1 MLVERPLPR
10 LSAIKTIAMIVS
22 AVVVPASFG
31 LMAVHYQS
39 HLLVLL
45 SALVLIAV
53 VTALSYLY
61 FHRRRCP
68 KCGGLLVCRDELI
81 EDSKLSRCLLD
92 CLFCQITWDTG
103 EKYEHDAA
111 A

>member
-1 MLVERPLPR
+1 MLVEHPLPR
-10 LSAIKTIAMIVS
+10 LSATKTIAMFAC
-22 AVVVPASFG
+22 AVVVPVLFG

-39 HLLVLL
+39 HLLVIL

-53 VTALSYLY
+53 VTALSYFY

-68 KCGGLLVCRDELI
+68 KCGGVLTFREEAI
-81 EDSKLSRCLLD
+81 GDSKRARCLQD
-92 CLFCQITWDTG
+92 CLSCQITWDTG
-103 EKYEHDAA
+103 ETYEYDAA

>member
-22 AVVVPASFG
+22 AVIVPASFG

-39 HLLVLL
+39 HLLVVL

-68 KCGGLLVCRDELI
+68 KCGGVLTFREEPI
-81 EDSKLSRCLLD
+81 GDSKRARCLQD
-92 CLFCQITWDTG
+92 CLSCQITWDTG
-103 EKYEHDAA
+103 ETYEYDAA